1 MAPRARTPITLAG
14 LVAILATAI
23 AGCGSSPSGTSESPA
38 TVTPS
43 SAPFYIDA
51 VVKPEGSLKTDAT
64 TAAHTLTGRQH
75 PFEGLLKLLVGP
87 TGKTPNYDQEVEPW
101 LGTHAGVFLNSTGLD
116 KAEGLLSGE
125 TLEKLLSEGF
135 SGLEAALLGQNGL
148 QAVLGESA
156 AQGALVLDTS
166 DVEKAKSFLEGQA
179 HSSGARTTSYHGV
192 TYQVSSDGIA
202 EGIVHKFAVIGSE
215 AGIKSVIETA
225 AGGPSLAGSSGYSKL
240 TSTAEHGALANAYLS
255 PEELES
261 ALKGGNG
268 GGGSGSGNGDGGG
281 GSGSGGGG
289 SGGGNGGGKSASS
302 NSAESILPLLEGL
315 LGNPGQLYLSVIP
328 SSNQVALN
336 LDTLPPTSS
345 AGSSGSTGST
355 SGSTKSSAGHTEPL
369 GESGAQVLRGLPG
382 SSWLAVGIGN
392 LGGALG
398 HGSQG
403 LGALGSL
410 GSALDIDGIDFGK
423 LLAPLTSHSFD
434 VQRDLLSW
442 AGATGLYVSGSSVL
456 ALQAAVVVT
465 SKNPASS
472 RAAVAQ
478 FAQAYREAGGQTS
491 PTSVP
496 GTETA
501 VTVRLPSFPLELTI
515 AAGQGK
521 FVAGL
526 GASSIKEALNPQSTL
541 GSAPSYTAAMS
552 TLGGGI
558 EPSALIEFH
567 VLSGLLESIGF
578 NQASGFS
585 GFASAIA
592 PLGTVTAGGGQ
603 SLSDGVKRARVV
615 FGLSSPSSGESG
627 ASG

>member
-1 MAPRARTPITLAG
+1 VTLAG
-14 LVAILATAI
+14 LAALLATAV

-43 SAPFYIDA
+43 SAPLYIDA
-51 VVKPEGSLKTDAT
+51 VVKPEGNLKTNAT

-75 PFEGLLKLLVGP
+75 PFEGLLKLLAGP
-87 TGKTPNYDQEVEPW
+87 TGKTPNYSQEVEPW
-101 LGTHAGVFLNSTGLD
+101 LGTHAGVFLDSTALNR
-116 KAEGLLSGE
+116 AEGLLGGE

-148 QAVLGESA
+148 QAALGAGS
-156 AQGALVLDTS
+156 AQGALVLDTA
-166 DVEKAKSFLEGQA
+166 DVDKAKSFLEGQA
-179 HSSGARTTSYHGV
+179 HSAGARTTSYHGV
-192 TYQVSSDGIA
+192 TYQVSPDGVA

-215 AGIKSVIETA
+215 AGVKSVIETA
-225 AGGPSLAGSSGYSKL
+225 AGGPSLSQASAYSKL
-240 TSTAEHGALANAYLS
+240 ASTAGMSAHQPALANAYLS
-255 PEELES
+255 SEELAS
-261 ALKGGNG
+261 TLK
-268 GGGSGSGNGDGGG
+268 SGSS
-281 GSGSGGGG
+281 GSSGGGG
-289 SGGGNGGGKSASS
+289 NG
-302 NSAESILPLLEGL
+302 NSAESILPLLDGL

-345 AGSSGSTGST
+345 AGGSGSSGSASSST
-355 SGSTKSSAGHTEPL
+355 ESGAEPL

-392 LGGALG
+392 LGSALG
-398 HGSQG
+398 HGAKG

-410 GSALDIDGIDFGK
+410 GSALNIDGIDFGK
-423 LLAPLTSHSFD
+423 LLAPLTSRSLN

-442 AGATGLYVSGSSVL
+442 AGATGIYVSGSSIL
-456 ALQAAVVVT
+456 ALQAAVVIT
-465 SKNPASS
+465 SKSPARS

-491 PTSVP
+491 TTSVP

-501 VTVRLPSFPLELTI
+501 MTVKLPSFPLQLTL

-567 VLSGLLESIGF
+567 VLSGLLESLGL
-578 NQASGFS
+578 NQAPGFS
-585 GFASAIA
+585 GFASTIA

-615 FGLSSPSSGESG
+615 IGLSSSSGESG

>member
-1 MAPRARTPITLAG
+1 MTLVG
-14 LVAILATAI
+14 LVAILATVI

-64 TAAHTLTGRQH
+64 TVGHTLTGRQH
-75 PFEGLLKLLVGP
+75 PFEGLLKLLAGP

-101 LGTHAGVFLNSTGLD
+101 LGTHAGVFLNSTGLEQ
-116 KAEGLLSGE
+116 AEGLLSGE

-148 QAVLGESA
+148 QAVLGASS

-179 HSSGARTTSYHGV
+179 HSAGAHTTSYHGV
-192 TYQVSSDGIA
+192 TYQVSPDGVA

-225 AGGPSLAGSSGYSKL
+225 AGGPSLAQSSGYSKL
-240 TSTAEHGALANAYLS
+240 TSNAEHGALANAYLS

-261 ALKGGNG
+261 ALKGA
-268 GGGSGSGNGDGGG
+268 
-281 GSGSGGGG
+281 GG
-289 SGGGNGGGKSASS
+289 SGGGSSANS

-345 AGSSGSTGST
+345 AGSSGSSGST
-355 SGSTKSSAGHTEPL
+355 SGSSESNAGHTEPL

-392 LGGALG
+392 LGSALG
-398 HGSQG
+398 HGSHG

-410 GSALDIDGIDFGK
+410 GSSLDIDGIDFGK

-465 SKNPASS
+465 SKNPARS

-567 VLSGLLESIGF
+567 VLSGLLESIGL